1 MLQAGSLVD
10 AKSLTQVHPN
20 LTFRASQSSQKLRNK
35 KYIKKN
41 YFSVFNSTMKNTKKN
56 KIYLKLVINSYIFK
70 LFNFYI
76 DEINLK

>member
-41 YFSVFNSTMKNTKKN
+41 YFSVFNSTMKNTKIK
-56 KIYLKLVINSYIFK
+56 
-70 LFNFYI
+70 
-76 DEINLK
+76 